1 MIERSV
7 SRFLMV
13 ACSAFL
19 FASFMFSSLLLPAK
33 AAANVTIVSHM
44 GYKDFGNYYHVV
56 GEVQNI
62 GDVPVKNVYV
72 SITLY
77 DVHDVVVDSVD
88 TEILL
93 EVLLVGRKAP
103 FMYTTSE
110 ENSAKISYYTVSIGS
125 FESSSEKP
133 LGLEILSHSSI
144 VTGVVIRVMTVTG
157 QIKNGGASLA
167 IAVKVVAT
175 FYNGPHGTGNVVGVS
190 FIASIPV
197 SLNPNEVGTFTIPQ
211 DVTNRETSFVSY
223 VLTAESLEYSGNV
236 VPESPASIMSIIFMA
251 TTLVAVAMTRK
262 KKMGKREFL
271 SLR

>member
-103 FMYTTSE
+103 FMYTASE

-133 LGLEILSHSSI
+133 LGLEILSHSPV
-144 VTGVVIRVMTVTG
+144 VTGVVVRVMTVAG
-157 QIKNGGASLA
+157 QIKNSGTLTAN
-167 IAVKVVAT
+167 VVRVVAT
-175 FYNGPHGTGNVVGVS
+175 FYNGPSGTGNVVGVS
-190 FIASIPV
+190 FIVSVPV
-197 SLNPNEVGTFTIPQ
+197 NLNPAQEGSFVIAQ
-211 DVTNRETSFVSY
+211 DVTNREASFVSY
-223 VLTAESLEYSGNV
+223 VLTAESLEYAI
-236 VPESPASIMSIIFMA
+236 VPEFPASIISIIFMI
-251 TTLVAVAMTRK
+251 TTLIVAMTRK
-262 KKMGKREFL
+262 KGF
-271 SLR
+271 